1 MTTTAAVDGGPPAW
15 SGGGPVGTRSGRAG
29 TLPPPG
35 PRAAADD
42 PDGHDPTGGNGHR
55 AGTDVQPGPKTRRE
69 LPGRMGRLAPVLV
82 SRAGLSPVMVG
93 RDAELGQLL
102 RLSGGSAAA
111 GNGGAAGA
119 AVALVGGEPG
129 IGKTRLVSELIGAL
143 APVSRVLTGQADP
156 GALGSPFHLLLD
168 LRPEMLGRLG
178 HLPPLAEDVV
188 ERAMQPLAL
197 ALYLTRRRLEP
208 GEALAE
214 RRHAPTPVEVARA
227 DAESC
232 PDEETEGEHPE
243 PPAHGGHILLAGAA
257 GP

>member
-1 MTTTAAVDGGPPAW
+1 
-15 SGGGPVGTRSGRAG
+15 
-29 TLPPPG
+29 
-35 PRAAADD
+35 
-42 PDGHDPTGGNGHR
+42 
-55 AGTDVQPGPKTRRE
+55 
-69 LPGRMGRLAPVLV
+69 MGRE
-82 SRAGLSPVMVG
+82 
-93 RDAELGQLL
+93 RDAPGEREGLQLGASRRAVGLRRSRGRHELAGQGL
-102 RLSGGSAAA
+102 
-111 GNGGAAGA
+111 
-119 AVALVGGEPG
+119 E
-129 IGKTRLVSELIGAL
+129 
-143 APVSRVLTGQADP
+143 
-156 GALGSPFHLLLD
+156 PFHLLLD

>member
-1 MTTTAAVDGGPPAW
+1 MPAPTSATDAGTHDEHDTRDVDPAGPGPPGRSDGSSLA
-15 SGGGPVGTRSGRAG
+15 GPAGPVGPRGAYRR
-29 TLPPPG
+29 PG
-35 PRAAADD
+35 P
-42 PDGHDPTGGNGHR
+42 PYPHHHDRPARTHR

-168 LRPEMLGRLG
+168 LVDGEI
-178 HLPPLAEDVV
+178 EDDL
-188 ERAMQPLAL
+188 EAAAL
-197 ALYLTRRRLEP
+197 AGQVADTGLTVQQR
-208 GEALAE
+208 
-214 RRHAPTPVEVARA
+214 
-227 DAESC
+227 
-232 PDEETEGEHPE
+232 
-243 PPAHGGHILLAGAA
+243 
-257 GP
+257 